1 MRPRISTLL
10 APLLVLLCW
19 GANAQPA
26 DRYLTISTGALT
38 GVYYPVGGALC
49 RLLNEESAQHNLHCS
64 VQSTKG
70 SLANLRDLASNKS
83 QLALVQSDVLYHAV
97 HGTGPFADQQP
108 DASLRTL
115 YRLHRESVALLV
127 GEKSGI
133 SSLGDL
139 VGKKVD
145 LGSANGGDR
154 ITIMAI
160 IEAMG
165 WQDKDFS
172 SQVTQGPDRLQGLC
186 DGTLDAAFVVAG
198 QPSQVISDL
207 TGRCKARLIAIED
220 AKIDQLIKGS
230 TYYEHG
236 RIAANLYPGQAIS
249 LPTVTVYA
257 DLVALDTLPAETV
270 HQLRRV
276 MDARLKQF
284 TRLHPALIDLTQE
297 SMRAPTP
304 APPHAA
310 MLDDANAPAAIEPG
324 ALPGLMPESLQ
335 PGLEAST
342 AAATEPAPE
351 AIVSAAVSIQPEG
364 AVSVAPATESALP
377 PPDGPGT
384 EPQQPA
390 SGSVATEPAP
400 TSPEPA
406 VSDAIQPASAA
417 QPTP

>member
-10 APLLVLLCW
+10 APLFALLCW
-19 GANAQPA
+19 GTNAQAA
-26 DRYLTISTGALT
+26 DSYLTISTGALT

-49 RLLNEESAQHNLHCS
+49 RLFNEDSAHNNLHCS

-70 SLANLRDLASNKS
+70 SLANLRDLASGKS

-97 HGTGPFADQQP
+97 HGTGPFEQQGP

-127 GEKSGI
+127 SEKSSI

-139 VGKKVD
+139 VGKRVD

-154 ITIMAI
+154 ITIMAL

-165 WQDKDFS
+165 WQSKDFGT
-172 SQVTQGPDRLQGLC
+172 VAEQGPNRLQGLC

-207 TGRCKARLIAIED
+207 TGRCKARLVAIED
-220 AKIDQLIKGS
+220 AKIDQLIEGS
-230 TYYEHG
+230 TYYEQG
-236 RIAANLYPGQAIS
+236 RIAANLYPGQTLS
-249 LPTVTVYA
+249 LPTIAVYA

-284 TRLHPALIDLTQE
+284 TRLHPALIALTQE
-297 SMRAPTP
+297 SMMAPTL

-310 MLDDANAPAAIEPG
+310 MLDDANAPPARDATP
-324 ALPGLMPESLQ
+324 PSLMPASLQ
-335 PGLEAST
+335 PELSSSSADATTLVSGAVSTESTPTEAEHAVEG
-342 AAATEPAPE
+342 AAEEAAPE
-351 AIVSAAVSIQPEG
+351 AMATGTVPAPAETDRPASAASNTV
-364 AVSVAPATESALP
+364 PA
-377 PPDGPGT
+377 G
-384 EPQQPA
+384 Q
-390 SGSVATEPAP
+390 
-400 TSPEPA
+400 EPA
-406 VSDAIQPASAA
+406 VSDAVQPSAA
-417 QPTP
+417 QPAP